1 MKLQPEWAGSDTHD
15 VIGFEVSSVDITH
28 YSNAMDSCRPMP
40 QREIA
45 RLVQKM
51 ILTMPMKNMDDF
63 DKAAIIAIYV
73 EDLEE
78 YPADVVEYVL
88 KTIRRSNKFFPTW
101 AELYENLEL
110 WGRRRLLLK
119 DAIERAIK

>member
-1 MKLQPEWAGSDTHD
+1 
-15 VIGFEVSSVDITH
+15 VGFDIT
-28 YSNAMDSCRPMP
+28 NADLTHLDEAVAACAPMP
-40 QREIA
+40 KKSIA

-51 ILTMPMKNMDDF
+51 ILTMPMRNMDDM

-88 KTIRRSNKFFPTW
+88 KTIRRSSKFFPTW

-110 WGRRRLLLK
+110 WGRRRMMIK
-119 DAIERAIK
+119 EAIERAISD